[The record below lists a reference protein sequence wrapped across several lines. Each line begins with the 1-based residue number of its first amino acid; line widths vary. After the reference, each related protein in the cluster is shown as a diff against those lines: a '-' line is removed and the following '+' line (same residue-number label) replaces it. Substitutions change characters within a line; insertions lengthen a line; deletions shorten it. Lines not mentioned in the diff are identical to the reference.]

1 MKLTLKNKQ
10 NHYDIKILSGYGY
23 SISVRNQR
31 IVLKNGTDVFT
42 EKSEIEEYIPTA
54 LPYSRLV
61 LVGKNGYISTKAIHL
76 LADNH
81 ISLIFLNTFGNL
93 KASIQED
100 MSSFT
105 GVYRRMGQYDTFRDP
120 VKTLALQKDLVI
132 AKLQSEIDFV
142 SDDSVK
148 AKLVKFQDY
157 IRNASSYNEV
167 LSCEA
172 KAGIIWRSYYAN
184 LFDTKYEYDSRKNAG
199 RRAKPRYATHVI
211 NALLNYG
218 FSVLYSEVA
227 KQIHAQGLD
236 TYFGFYHKS
245 HESEQALVY
254 DLVEPYRI
262 LVESAVLEFSKTEPR
277 WNRLDKCVKLN
288 EKHHYQ
294 IILDELC
301 LKRFL
306 ETLSRKFNEKRMYVS
321 RYGNRGKPIEEAL
334 TRESTIMKL
343 QIEELV
349 NFCLNNYSVTYSK

>member
-1 MKLTLKNKQ
+1 LTLSGKQ

-23 SISVRNQR
+23 SISVKNQR

-42 EKSEIEEYIPTA
+42 EESEIEEYIPTA

-76 LADNH
+76 LSDNH
-81 ISLIFLNTFGNL
+81 ISLIFLDTFGNL
-93 KASIQED
+93 KCSIQED

-105 GVYRRMGQYDTFRDP
+105 GVYRRMGQYDTFRDD
-120 VKTLALQKDLVI
+120 VRRLVLQKDLMI
-132 AKLQSEIDFV
+132 RKLQSEIDFV
-142 SDDSVK
+142 SDGIVK
-148 AKLVKFQDY
+148 AKLAKFQDY
-157 IRNASSYNEV
+157 IRNASSYKEV
-167 LSCEA
+167 LSSEA
-172 KAGIIWRSYYAN
+172 KAGIIWRNYYSS
-184 LFDTKYEYDSRKNAG
+184 LFDESYQYDSRKNAG

-227 KQIHAQGLD
+227 KQIHVQGLD
-236 TYFGFYHKS
+236 AYYGFYHKS

-262 LVESAVLEFSKTEPR
+262 LVESAVLEFSRKPSQ

-294 IILDELC
+294 IILDDIC

-321 RYGNRGKPIEEAL
+321 RYGNRGKATEEAL

-343 QIEELV
+343 QIEEFV
-349 NFCLNNYSVTYSK
+349 NKCE

>member
-1 MKLTLKNKQ
+1 M
-10 NHYDIKILSGYGY
+10 LSGYGY

-42 EKSEIEEYIPTA
+42 EESETEEYIPTA

-61 LVGKNGYISTKAIHL
+61 LVGKNGYVSTKAIHL
-76 LADNH
+76 LAENH
-81 ISLIFLNTFGNL
+81 ISLIFLDTFGNL

-105 GVYRRMGQYDTFRDP
+105 GVYRRMGQYDTFRDNT
-120 VKTLALQKDLVI
+120 KCLSLQKDLVI
-132 AKLQSEIDFV
+132 GKLQSEIDFV
-142 SDDSVK
+142 NDHIVK
-148 AKLVKFQDY
+148 AKLEKFQDY
-157 IRNASSYNEV
+157 IRTARTYHEI

-172 KAGIIWRSYYAN
+172 KSGIIWRNYYSG
-184 LFDTKYEYDSRKNAG
+184 LFDESFQYDSRKNAG

-218 FSVLYSEVA
+218 FSILYSEVA
-227 KQIHAQGLD
+227 KNIHAQGLD
-236 TYFGFYHKS
+236 AYFGFYHKS

-262 LVESAVLEFSKTEPR
+262 LVESAVLEFSSTASQ
-277 WNRLDKCVKLN
+277 WNRLNKCVKLN
-288 EKHHYQ
+288 EKHHHQ
-294 IILDELC
+294 IILDEIC

-321 RYGNRGKPIEEAL
+321 RYGNRGKTTEEAL

-349 NFCLNNYSVTYSK
+349 TSVVKKK

>member
-1 MKLTLKNKQ
+1 MTLKGKQ
-10 NHYDIKILSGYGY
+10 NHYDIKILSRYGY

-31 IVLKNGTDVFT
+31 IILKNGTDIFT

-54 LPYSRLV
+54 LPYSRIV
-61 LVGKNGYISTKAIHL
+61 LVGKNGYISTEAIHL
-76 LADNH
+76 LTDNH
-81 ISLIFLNTFGNL
+81 TSLIFLDIFGNL

-105 GVYRRMGQYDTFRDP
+105 GVYRRMSQYDTFRDP
-120 VKTLALQKDLVI
+120 DKVLVLQKNLVN

-142 SDDSVK
+142 SDILIK
-148 AKLVKFQDY
+148 KKLEKFQELV
-157 IRNASSYNEV
+157 RHASSYKTV

-172 KAGIIWRSYYAN
+172 KTGIIWRNYYAS
-184 LFDTKYEYDSRKNAG
+184 LFDKKYEYDSRKNTG

-236 TYFGFYHKS
+236 PFYGFYHKS

-262 LVESAVLEFSKTEPR
+262 LVESAVLEFSRTESR
-277 WNRLDKCVKLN
+277 WNRLDKCAKLN

-321 RYGNRGKPIEEAL
+321 RYGNRGKSTEEAL

-343 QIEELV
+343 QIEEFA
-349 NFCLNNYSVTYSK
+349 NFCHKEKNQFLAR

>member
-1 MKLTLKNKQ
+1 M
-10 NHYDIKILSGYGY
+10 I
-23 SISVRNQR
+23 R
-31 IVLKNGTDVFT
+31 
-42 EKSEIEEYIPTA
+42 
-54 LPYSRLV
+54 
-61 LVGKNGYISTKAIHL
+61 
-76 LADNH
+76 
-81 ISLIFLNTFGNL
+81 
-93 KASIQED
+93 
-100 MSSFT
+100 
-105 GVYRRMGQYDTFRDP
+105 
-120 VKTLALQKDLVI
+120 
-132 AKLQSEIDFV
+132 KLQSEIDFV
-142 SDDSVK
+142 SDNNIGS
-148 AKLVKFQDY
+148 KLAKFQDY
-157 IRNASSYNEV
+157 IRNARTYHEI

-172 KAGIIWRSYYAN
+172 KAGIIWRNYYAS
-184 LFDTKYEYDSRKNAG
+184 LFDSKYEYDSRKNAG

-236 TYFGFYHKS
+236 AYFGFYHKS

-262 LVESAVLEFSKTEPR
+262 LVEAAVLEFSKKPSQ

-294 IILDELC
+294 IILDEIC

-321 RYGNRGKPIEEAL
+321 RYGNRGKATEKAL

-343 QIEELV
+343 QIEELA
-349 NFCLNNYSVTYSK
+349 NFCDIIK

>member
-1 MKLTLKNKQ
+1 MTISGKQ

-42 EKSEIEEYIPTA
+42 DTSETEQYIPTA

-76 LADNH
+76 LSENH
-81 ISLIFLNTFGNL
+81 ISLIFLDTFGNL

-105 GVYRRMGQYDTFRDP
+105 GVHRRMGQYDTFRDGT
-120 VKTLALQKDLVI
+120 KCLTLQKDLVVR
-132 AKLQSEIDFV
+132 KLQSEIDFV
-142 SDDSVK
+142 FDDFVK
-148 AKLVKFQDY
+148 ARLVRFQQY
-157 IRNASSYNEV
+157 VRNAKSYKEI
-167 LSCEA
+167 LSFEA
-172 KAGIIWRSYYAN
+172 KAGIIWRNYYAS
-184 LFDTKYEYDSRKNAG
+184 LFDEKYEYDSRKNAG

-218 FSVLYSEVA
+218 FSILYSEVA
-227 KQIHAQGLD
+227 KNIHAQGLD
-236 TYFGFYHKS
+236 AYFGFYHKS

-277 WNRLDKCVKLN
+277 WNKLDKCVKLD

-294 IILDELC
+294 IILDDVC

-321 RYGNRGKPIEEAL
+321 RYGNRGKATEEAL

-343 QIEELV
+343 EIENLQLLV
-349 NFCLNNYSVTYSK
+349 VNSILNKSDM

>member
-1 MKLTLKNKQ
+1 MTRKNQQ
-10 NHYDIKILSGYGY
+10 NHYDIKVLSGYGY
-23 SISVRNQR
+23 SVSVRNQR

-42 EKSEIEEYIPTA
+42 EQSETEEFIPTA
-54 LPYSRLV
+54 LPYSRIV
-61 LVGKNGYISTKAIHL
+61 LVGRNGYISTKAIHL
-76 LADNH
+76 LAENH
-81 ISLIFLNTFGNL
+81 ISLIFLDTFGSL
-93 KASIQED
+93 KASVQED

-105 GVYRRMGQYDTFRDP
+105 GVYRRMGQYDTFRDGA
-120 VKTLALQKDLVI
+120 KCLALQKDLVVR
-132 AKLQSEIDFV
+132 KLQSEIDFV
-142 SDDSVK
+142 TDGIVK
-148 AKLVKFQDY
+148 ARLAKFQDY
-157 IRNASSYNEV
+157 TRNARTYREV

-172 KAGIIWRSYYAN
+172 KAGIIWRNHYSS
-184 LFDTKYEYDSRKNAG
+184 LFDAKYEYDSRKNAG

-218 FSVLYSEVA
+218 FSILYSEVA
-227 KQIHAQGLD
+227 KNINAQGLD
-236 TYFGFYHKS
+236 AYFGFYHKS

-262 LVESAVLEFSKTEPR
+262 LVESAVLEFSRTKSQ

-321 RYGNRGKPIEEAL
+321 RYGNRGKVTEESL

-343 QIEELV
+343 QIEELATL
-349 NFCLNNYSVTYSK
+349 CLR